1 MRAAVEPASR
11 SEADALLR
19 DWARRLV
26 RAHVTTREDQDFAQS
41 QKSMIEQTMREYGGR
56 FLFELIQ
63 NGYDAQPPG
72 SEDGRIAIVLADDEG
87 PHGTL
92 YVANTG
98 RGFTASNARRIRS
111 LGLSDKPVG
120 EGIGNKGVGFKSVLQ
135 ICAAPEVYSTLP
147 GGAPGF
153 CFRFARPDDVAELVG
168 GDPVLTRQVI
178 DEVSLYSITLPA
190 EATPDR
196 VAALWAEGYAT
207 VVRLPLDEGA
217 SASVIERLDRLEAPE
232 SPVMLFLR
240 RLERVTIRREVTATV
255 ARSGC

>member
-1 MRAAVEPASR
+1 MGTAVEPSSR
-11 SEADALLR
+11 SQADALLR

-26 RAHVTTREDQDFAQS
+26 RAHVSTREDQDFAQS

-72 SEDGRIAIVLADDEG
+72 TTNGRIAIVLADDEG

-135 ICAAPEVYSTLP
+135 ICASPEVYSTLP
-147 GGAPGF
+147 DGTPGF
-153 CFRFARPDDVAELVG
+153 CFRFARPDDVGELVG
-168 GDPVLTRQVI
+168 GDPILIRQVI
-178 DEVSLYSITLPA
+178 DEVS
-190 EATPDR
+190 R
-196 VAALWAEGYAT
+196 FQ
-207 VVRLPLDEGA
+207 LDGN
-217 SASVIERLDRLEAPE
+217 RTMTFGD
-232 SPVMLFLR
+232 
-240 RLERVTIRREVTATV
+240 
-255 ARSGC
+255 